1 MLRVNFTKK
10 LPDFSLKADFFAGEE
25 EILVL
30 AGPSGSGKT
39 TVLECLAGLQLPDSG
54 RIDFNGKTFF
64 SSGCKI
70 NVPPC
75 RRGTGYIFQDYALFE
90 HMTVKNNLLYGMKK
104 NGAASSGGR
113 LLEVTDLLGITHLA
127 GRYPARLSG
136 GERQRV
142 ALARALLTDPD
153 LLLLDEP
160 LSALDPDLRETLRGE
175 LKELH
180 AAWKVPFV
188 LVTHCRC
195 EAELGNAVVT
205 AEKSVSERGE
215 AEVLFRRGGS
225 REKPRAAAN

>member
-1 MLRVNFTKK
+1 MLRVNFIKK

-39 TVLECLAGLQLPDSG
+39 TVLECLAGLQLPDIG

-104 NGAASSGGR
+104 NG
-113 LLEVTDLLGITHLA
+113 
-127 GRYPARLSG
+127 
-136 GERQRV
+136 
-142 ALARALLTDPD
+142 
-153 LLLLDEP
+153 
-160 LSALDPDLRETLRGE
+160 
-175 LKELH
+175 
-180 AAWKVPFV
+180 
-188 LVTHCRC
+188 
-195 EAELGNAVVT
+195 
-205 AEKSVSERGE
+205 
-215 AEVLFRRGGS
+215 
-225 REKPRAAAN
+225 